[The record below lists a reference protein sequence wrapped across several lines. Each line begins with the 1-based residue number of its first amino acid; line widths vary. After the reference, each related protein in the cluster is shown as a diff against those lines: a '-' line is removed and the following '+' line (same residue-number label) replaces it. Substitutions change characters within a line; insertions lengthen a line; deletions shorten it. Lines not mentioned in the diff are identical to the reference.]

1 LPVISFFLFFFF
13 VPSFTYVVVKCPYMV
28 KEWLACQDCQTDRKV
43 NIWRLAMVIFPCYE
57 RTCWPNWENSFFSSD
72 FFDWSFFPLWLTMYG
87 LVCCCPLHARFPP
100 SRRGLAQ
107 LVVYYNTFPI
117 LYISWISSHAIVS

>member
-1 LPVISFFLFFFF
+1 LAIGDGFPMLRTYLLAQLGKFFFF
-13 VPSFTYVVVKCPYMV
+13 
-28 KEWLACQDCQTDRKV
+28 
-43 NIWRLAMVIFPCYE
+43 
-57 RTCWPNWENSFFSSD
+57 SD
-72 FFDWSFFPLWLTMYG
+72 FFDWSFFPLWLTMYW